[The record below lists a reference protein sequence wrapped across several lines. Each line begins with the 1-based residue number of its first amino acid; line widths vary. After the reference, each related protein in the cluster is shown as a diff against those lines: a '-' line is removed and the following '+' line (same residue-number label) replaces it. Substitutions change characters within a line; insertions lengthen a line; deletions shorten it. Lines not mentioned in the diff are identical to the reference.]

1 MARRNQLQLDHFLP
15 YRLSVL
21 TNVVSGAIAAN
32 YDRRFGLSIP
42 EWRVLAVLGENA
54 ELSAAQVAQRTAM
67 DKVAVSRAVASLL
80 KARRISRSVAS
91 SDRRRSALRLT
102 AAGRQVYAEVVPIA
116 LHYERQLLQ
125 PLEPA
130 DQSALDRILAALLC
144 RAEALG
150 PAQDVPPAQRSR
162 RPDDQSA

>member
-1 MARRNQLQLDHFLP
+1 MARRNQLQLDQFLP

-21 TNVVSGAIAAN
+21 TNVVSGAIAAS
-32 YDRRFGLSIP
+32 YARRFALTIP
-42 EWRVLAVLGENA
+42 EWRVLAVLGENS

-80 KARRISRSVAS
+80 RARRISRSIAS
-91 SDRRRSALRLT
+91 ADRRRSALRLT

-116 LHYERQLLQ
+116 LNYERQLLQ
-125 PLEPA
+125 PLEA
-130 DQSALDRILAALLC
+130 GDQAALDRILAALLC

-150 PAQDVPPAQRSR
+150 PAQDESGG
-162 RPDDQSA
+162 